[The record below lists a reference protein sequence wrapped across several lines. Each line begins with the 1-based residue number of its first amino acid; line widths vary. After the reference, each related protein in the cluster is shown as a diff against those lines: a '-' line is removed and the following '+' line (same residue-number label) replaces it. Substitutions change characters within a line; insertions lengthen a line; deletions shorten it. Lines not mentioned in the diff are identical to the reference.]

1 MKMVRSTYG
10 ESRGSDTCN
19 NPWLLPGRWHSEKQ
33 PQEVGVVSS
42 PSEQMGPLGHEG
54 QGAVW
59 HEVKGG
65 LAVSISDEGRGC

>member
-1 MKMVRSTYG
+1 MYISPGGGSRTVKMVRSTYG

-42 PSEQMGPLGHEG
+42 PFLSKWGLWDMRGREQFGM
-54 QGAVW
+54 
-59 HEVKGG
+59 K
-65 LAVSISDEGRGC
+65 